1 MVTPWLCFKC
11 TIKTFP
17 LGNNQ
22 NSHLFI
28 HSNSGMNEFSVGK
41 YSNGNSI
48 LTLLIQHQILSFN
61 QFNELTTEPNMKSP
75 VNFINCG
82 NLDIDE
88 IRKIK
93 IEPNLLS
100 LFHINSYY
108 IYINLMNYL
117 ISLDKIFVFTN

>member
-48 LTLLIQHQILSFN
+48 LTLNPTPNLKSLFN
-61 QFNELTTEPNMKSP
+61 QFNDLTGESNKKGPENLT
-75 VNFINCG
+75 NCK
-82 NLDIDE
+82 NLDTNE
-88 IRKIK
+88 TQKIK
-93 IEPNLLS
+93 PN
-100 LFHINSYY
+100 
-108 IYINLMNYL
+108 
-117 ISLDKIFVFTN
+117 